1 LFLGSSPDADILVLI
16 SEVGSAVEVETV
28 NRVGGRAE
36 VVLGATLRGK
46 ILVVTAVLGDL
57 LKHYQTFVTLQ

>member
-1 LFLGSSPDADILVLI
+1 
-16 SEVGSAVEVETV
+16 VGSAVEVETV